1 MLIVIRISLNAG
13 APDAHRTTLRHSIAE
28 GASCTSLNLPTQD
41 APWQR
46 VQPPLPGAA
55 MLGGRPIA
63 IKVSVSTT
71 SDGSSDASSYR
82 TSLSA
87 TFDPYSPGFAKEA
100 RDVEKVRVLLDYL
113 FLVLS
118 ADGQAHL

>member
-13 APDAHRTTLRHSIAE
+13 APDAHRTTLRHSVAE
-28 GASCTSLNLPTQD
+28 GASCTSLSLPTQD
-41 APWQR
+41 APWQQR

-82 TSLSA
+82 TSLST

-100 RDVEKVRVLLDYL
+100 RDVEKVRVLLNAL
-113 FLVLS
+113 F
-118 ADGQAHL
+118 